1 MILNLKPLNKFVDY
15 HHFKMDTFRTA
26 LKLIQPG
33 CFIASVDLKDAYYS
47 IPIAEEDRKL
57 LMFQWKGKYY
67 QFTCLPNGL
76 SSAPR
81 IFIKILKPVYARLC
95 SIGHTCMEHIDDSLL
110 VAQSFNSCHRNIADT
125 VSLFTNL
132 GFTIHPVKSVLQ
144 PQQKIYFLGY
154 VLDSITMTVTLTAA
168 KAMKVR
174 SACQNLLFQKTTT
187 ICSVAQV
194 IGFLVSSFPDVEF
207 AEMHYRH
214 LELDKISTLCANK
227 GDFDSIMTLSVQSKT
242 ELAWWVNNVL
252 TASRPISHGNPDLTL
267 TTDASNVG
275 WGAVCGDTS
284 TGGFWSLE
292 EQRYHINFLELKAV
306 LLGLKSLCG
315 AFSKKHVLIQS
326 DNTTTV
332 VYINAMGSI
341 KSLPCNEMATMIWDW
356 CLNHN
361 IWLSA
366 THIPGSKNIQA
377 DKESRVLKES
387 TEWSLSQ
394 EVFNAI
400 HQRWGMFDI
409 DLFAS
414 RLNFKLPQYV
424 SWRPDP
430 GAQFINAFLMNSK
443 PHYFYTFPPFSLL
456 ATCLQKIEQDQSTG
470 ILIVPMWTTQPW
482 FSPLLNLLTDNPLVL
497 PQTDSLLFLPHSNAV
512 HPLSR

>member
-15 HHFKMDTFRTA
+15 HHFKMDTFHTA
-26 LKLIQPG
+26 LKLIRPG
-33 CFIASVDLKDAYYS
+33 CFMASVDLKDAYYS

-81 IFIKILKPVYARLC
+81 IVTKILKPVYACLR
-95 SIGHTCMEHIDDSLL
+95 SVGHTCMGHIDDSLL
-110 VAQSFNSCHRNIADT
+110 IGQSFNSCHRNILDT
-125 VSLFTNL
+125 VCLFTNL
-132 GFTIHPVKSVLQ
+132 GFTVHPVKSVLQ
-144 PQQKIYFLGY
+144 PQQKIDFLGF
-154 VLDSITMTVTLTAA
+154 VLYIITMTVTLTDA

-174 SACQNLLFQKTTT
+174 SACENLLLQTTAT
-187 ICSVAQV
+187 IRSVAQV
-194 IGFLVSSFPDVEF
+194 IGFLVSSFPAVEF

-214 LELDKISTLCANK
+214 LELDKICALRANK
-227 GDFDSIMTLSVQSKT
+227 GNFDSVMSLSAQSKT
-242 ELAWWVNNVL
+242 ELTRCVNNVL
-252 TASRPISHGNPDLTL
+252 TASKPISCGNPDLTL

-292 EQRYHINFLELKAV
+292 LKAV

-315 AFSKKHVLIQS
+315 VFSEEHILVQS

-332 VYINAMGSI
+332 AYINAMGGI
-341 KSLPCNEMATMIWDW
+341 KSIPCNEMATMIWDW

-366 THIPGSKNIQA
+366 IHIPGSKNIQA
-377 DKESRVLKES
+377 DKESRELKES

-394 EVFNAI
+394 EAFNAI
-400 HQRWGMFDI
+400 QERWGMFDI
-409 DLFAS
+409 DLFAT
-414 RLNFKLPQYV
+414 RLNFKVPQYV

-430 GAQFINAFLMNSK
+430 GA
-443 PHYFYTFPPFSLL
+443 
-456 ATCLQKIEQDQSTG
+456 
-470 ILIVPMWTTQPW
+470 
-482 FSPLLNLLTDNPLVL
+482 
-497 PQTDSLLFLPHSNAV
+497 
-512 HPLSR
+512 